1 MTPILKEENLYRS
14 FIFSTIVHTW
24 WQ

>member
-1 MTPILKEENLYRS
+1 MTSILKEKNLYRS

-24 WQ
+24 W